1 MNFFL
6 PSYAPMLAKPCARLP
21 SQTDDFAVE
30 VKWDGIRAIVY
41 IEAGIARIISRN
53 GCDITFRYP
62 ELQLLAQAVGR
73 HALILDGEIVAFNE
87 AGTPSFSLLQQR
99 MNLEKPVMIQRAL
112 SHVPISFIV
121 FDLLQVDKNS
131 LIDESYLVRRQILD
145 DYHLCGKYWITP
157 PYRTGNVED
166 FLSASQELGLEGII
180 LKRSNSPYMPGKRS
194 DSWLKVKNYHRQEFI
209 IGGWTP
215 GKGKRSG
222 TIGALLLG
230 YYSQEHSG
238 KSEPK
243 LLYAGSC
250 GTGFTEKTLSQLK
263 ELFMPLAISYCPF
276 ATDPLKSGANFIKP
290 VVVAEVSFTEWTQAQ
305 TLRHPSFLGLRSD
318 KLASAVTKEA
328 AIIRKEAD

>member
-30 VKWDGIRAIVY
+30 VKWDGIRAILY

-53 GCDITFRYP
+53 GCNITLRYP
-62 ELQLLAQAVGR
+62 ELQMLAQEVGR
-73 HALILDGEIVAFNE
+73 HSLILDGEIIAFNK

-99 MNLEKPVMIQRAL
+99 MNLEKPAMIQMAL
-112 SHVPISFIV
+112 SHVPISFIA

-145 DYHLCGKYWITP
+145 NYHLSGRYWITP
-157 PYRTGNVED
+157 PYRTGNAED

-180 LKRSNSPYMPGKRS
+180 LKRINSPYMPGKRS
-194 DSWLKVKNYHRQEFI
+194 DSWLKVKNYHRQEFV

-230 YYSQEHSG
+230 YYSREHSG
-238 KSEPK
+238 ESEPK

-250 GTGFTEKTLSQLK
+250 GTGFTEKNLSQLK
-263 ELFMPLAISYCPF
+263 ELFMPLATSYCPF
-276 ATDPLKSGANFIKP
+276 SIDPQKRDATFITPLI
-290 VVVAEVSFTEWTQAQ
+290 VAEFSFTEWTGADI
-305 TLRHPSFLGLRSD
+305 LRHPSFLGLRSD
-318 KLASAVTKEA
+318 KLASEVTKET